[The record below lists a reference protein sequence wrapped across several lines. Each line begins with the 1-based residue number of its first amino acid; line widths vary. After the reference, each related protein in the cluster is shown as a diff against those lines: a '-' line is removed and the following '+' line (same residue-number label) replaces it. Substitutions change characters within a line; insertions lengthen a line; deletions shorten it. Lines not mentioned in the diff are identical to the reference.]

1 MLAGEYGFIPIFFW
15 QPVITTKKLKTA
27 DEQRWERDY
36 THDPAARTRL
46 YQAIIDERR
55 HCRELIE
62 ASDAVDLSALF
73 DDWKLPVYID
83 LYHLSEI
90 GNGAVATAMLP
101 VVAAAISAI
110 SAQSAARAQRR

>member
-1 MLAGEYGFIPIFFW
+1 MLAGEYDFVPIFFW
-15 QPVITTKKLKTA
+15 QPVITTKKLKTV

-46 YQAIIDERR
+46 YQAIVDERR
-55 HCRELIE
+55 RCRELID
-62 ASDAVDLSALF
+62 ASDAIDLSALF
-73 DDWKLPVYID
+73 DDWGRPVYID

-90 GNGAVATAMLP
+90 GNGAVATSMLP

-110 SAQSAARAQRR
+110 SAQSAAPAQGR

>member
-1 MLAGEYGFIPIFFW
+1 MPIFFW
-15 QPVITTKKLKTA
+15 QPVITTKKLKTV

-36 THDPAARTRL
+36 THDPARADRL

-73 DDWKLPVYID
+73 DDWSAPYTSTFIIFRK
-83 LYHLSEI
+83 S
-90 GNGAVATAMLP
+90 AMARWRP
-101 VVAAAISAI
+101 QCCPWSRRR
-110 SAQSAARAQRR
+110 SAQSRPKAPHQHKGDNRWNGGS